1 MWNGRNVTVRK
12 LIGVM
17 MCSVL
22 ALFVMS
28 LSAFA
33 NAPKDVRLSWNQ
45 ADRVL
50 DVRVIHKTEDPKRHY
65 IRRIRVLVNGKEVDD
80 RRYKR
85 QSDSGGVHERF
96 VLGNVPK
103 GATITVTAFCNL
115 EGSATKSLKTGQ
127 GGSGQ
132 PEKPGP
138 NPNQPDKPKPDPN
151 KPGAPEQPGKP
162 KPTPDQPEKPG
173 PNPNQ
178 PDKPK
183 PDPNKPGAPEQPG
196 KPKPTPTPEK
206 SHHG

>member
-65 IRRIRVLVNGKEVDD
+65 IRRIG
-80 RRYKR
+80 
-85 QSDSGGVHERF
+85 F
-96 VLGNVPK
+96 W
-103 GATITVTAFCNL
+103 
-115 EGSATKSLKTGQ
+115 
-127 GGSGQ
+127 
-132 PEKPGP
+132 
-138 NPNQPDKPKPDPN
+138 
-151 KPGAPEQPGKP
+151 
-162 KPTPDQPEKPG
+162 
-173 PNPNQ
+173 
-178 PDKPK
+178 
-183 PDPNKPGAPEQPG
+183 
-196 KPKPTPTPEK
+196 
-206 SHHG
+206 